1 MPSIATMA
9 TSTQPGHDNCPPTP
23 AASGEPLV
31 TINGSPIMCVS
42 HQFQGHSCGHPFNHP
57 YHVPTIAQGS
67 SVVSIN
73 GKPVSFDGASIS
85 GCPVPIK
92 VQGGDSLVDVP
103 V

>member
-9 TSTQPGHDNCPPTP
+9 TSIQPGHDKCPPTP
-23 AASGEPLV
+23 AASGEPLMTV
-31 TINGSPIMCVS
+31 NGSPVMCIS
-42 HQFQGHSCGHPFNHP
+42 HQFQEHSYGDHKVHT
-57 YHVPTIAQGS
+57 PTIAQGS
-67 SVVSIN
+67 SVVFVN
-73 GKPVSFDGASIS
+73 GKPVAFDGAMIS

>member
-9 TSTQPGHDNCPPTP
+9 TSIQPGHDKCPPTP
-23 AASGEPLV
+23 AASGEPLMTV
-31 TINGSPIMCVS
+31 NGSPVMVLDNT
-42 HQFQGHSCGHPFNHP
+42 FVDHSCDSHKIHT
-57 YHVPTIAQGS
+57 PTIAQGS
-67 SVVSIN
+67 SVVFVN
-73 GKPVSFDGASIS
+73 GKPVAFDGAMIS

>member
-1 MPSIATMA
+1 MPSIATM
-9 TSTQPGHDNCPPTP
+9 TKSIQPGHDSCPPTP

-31 TINGSPIMCVS
+31 TVNGSPVMCLQNSFAS
-42 HQFQGHSCGHPFNHP
+42 HGCKSHSPHTP
-57 YHVPTIAQGS
+57 VIAQGS